1 MSIYGIGIDICDI
14 SRIEKSLSR
23 NADAFA
29 DKILHSEEKIIFDQ
43 RRFKARF
50 LAKRFAAK
58 EAFSKAFG
66 TGIAEGV
73 NLHDIEVKNNS
84 AGKPY
89 LVLHGKAKQK
99 FEEIA
104 GASLHLSIS
113 DEKLYAIAQVII
125 EV

>member
-14 SRIEKSLSR
+14 SRIEKSLAR
-23 NADAFA
+23 HPDAFA
-29 DKILHSEEKIIFDQ
+29 GKILHVEEKKIFDQ

-58 EAFSKAFG
+58 EAFSKALG
-66 TGIAEGV
+66 TGITEGV

-89 LVLHGKAKQK
+89 LVLHGKTKQK

-104 GASLHLSIS
+104 GVSLHLSIS
-113 DEKLYAIAQVII
+113 DEKHYAIAQVII